1 MKQKDNLAKQREK
14 WLKLTIL
21 KEWKRITTM
30 LIQEHKQAKEAEDLY
45 VESVSKV
52 SLLLIQKLLCPLVF
66 RSLRANIILNKEERF
81 KANHKAAIWTKI
93 NSWLA
98 QYDSLDS

>member
-52 SLLLIQKLLCPLVF
+52 SLLLI
-66 RSLRANIILNKEERF
+66 
-81 KANHKAAIWTKI
+81 
-93 NSWLA
+93 
-98 QYDSLDS
+98 